1 MKDAFEGQL
10 ASNDFSLIGKVTE
23 QDAVEITGLKGSQ
36 VITLN
41 ITDLKDAWQK
51 PLRW

>member
-1 MKDAFEGQL
+1 MQDAFEGQL
-10 ASNDFSLIGKVTE
+10 AGNDFSLIGKVTK
-23 QDAVEITGLKGSQ
+23 QDTIEIAGLKGNK
-36 VITLN
+36 VVALN